1 MNSVMSSYF
10 SFYVSDIGK
19 LLLASNGT
27 HLTGLWIEGQ
37 KHYAATMPDYALEKN
52 DLPLFIQTK
61 EWLDRYFQKQNPSVT
76 EIPLQP
82 QGSDFRRQVWTLLC
96 DIPYG
101 RVISY
106 AQLADKLTQQSGKKT
121 SPRAVGCAVGHNP
134 ISIIIPCHRV
144 IGSNGKLT
152 GYAAGLGIKQKLLEQ
167 EGITAFFDGVPP
179 IS

>member
-1 MNSVMSSYF
+1 MDYF
-10 SFYVSDIGK
+10 SFYPSCVGR

-37 KHYAATMPDYALEKN
+37 KYYAATLSDHASEKN

-61 EWLDRYFQKQNPSVT
+61 EWLDRYFQQQRPSVA

-101 RVISY
+101 TVISY

-121 SPRAVGCAVGHNP
+121 SPRAVGAAVGHNP
-134 ISIIIPCHRV
+134 ISLIIPCHRV
-144 IGSNGKLT
+144 IGANGKLT
-152 GYAAGLGIKQKLLEQ
+152 GYAAGLEIKQKLLDLEKSS
-167 EGITAFFDGVPP
+167 DH
-179 IS
+179 